1 MAEFF
6 GIGDNINDTGQYGFV
21 KRSQVDGSKIAEN
34 LMIEDDSINKMGTS
48 IPTPY
53 ARLYLFDSAFKQL
66 NSYFNNQD
74 NEQKKA
80 SYKGVIDNEGNIVP
94 TAYHLLVSECLDML
108 EFIFKYGD
116 DKENFD
122 VKEWDVEAECKVLM
136 QNGNADQKELGAAL
150 LDAYKTTVLSPFSKI
165 YLFKWKA
172 DNGEEI
178 ILGGTSPI
186 TLVYTSPNV
195 RRRLKEAGLEFLGGA
210 GNRLFDNSR
219 PTPLYER
226 SQDFREFMYTYWLT
240 DLSTVPTLTNTQI
253 YKYIN
258 NCSVQFDRRIVVD
271 RVNPALK
278 KVKPLAIDSIGSIK
292 TSDVY
297 LYCSHNEFEPSGCD
311 YIIKP
316 TVDFWKHENVN
327 GAVLDVETPLAL
339 TSNGIDGYNYI
350 DNERKWN
357 KATDHIPPM
366 LEKSLTDRI
375 LPGTTFKYPYIT
387 VDDFLEPKIFEV
399 SYNVR
404 KEKFYTGSA
413 QNLTYL
419 LPLKKEFFKFFNVD
433 DLDNM
438 VSVSVNKD
446 TLDVTVTIE
455 IPLEGDK
462 KITFSKCYHDGDKDD
477 KGCDKVRCFD
487 EKMFDL
493 AIFPSYRLP
502 QNNAYNIMLGTTKL
516 DDLKLKFY
524 RQADLVTNQY
534 IVDISDDIRTADEKI
549 GFKTRHLHLDGD
561 FDFIE
566 LTVPDDGGTCSALVV
581 PKFKMCPSTTQ
592 SFDFCVDFGTTN
604 THVAYVSRLLG
615 TVGAVKV
622 NEIRNFDIMR
632 SENPNQD
639 DSQIMVLHDD
649 RGAGYFVKFPTFLQ
663 REFVPYEIGKNEGIH
678 YPMRTTT
685 WEKIQQ
691 EGSLN
696 CFSSVNIG
704 FNYDN
709 ELIKEG
715 NLQGLYRTN
724 IKWAK
729 NDPLAPARLKEYF
742 KELLWM
748 MKSKSALNGGGGDF
762 KVVATYPLS
771 MSVPEVQAF
780 KNAWKDA
787 ALWQNIDTTNIKFA
801 LESVAPYYSFLVDLK
816 YGEPYMNLDIGGGT
830 TDILHVRPIPGGKD
844 ESAVFSALF
853 AANDIWGDGVNDANN
868 ELENGFI
875 KFYMQSDAY
884 KILPDIKKRDLDAV
898 LKKPGLSSSDF
909 ISYLFTHDKDTKDPL
924 NFSQAITSSSE
935 MMRII
940 IAHFASLMYYTAII
954 LDLAELKIPKKITF
968 TGMGSKYIKLI
979 TDDEPTLSLIV
990 SRIFAF
996 YGKMVGND
1004 NLMGA
1009 NIQIQFSSEPKLVTA
1024 QGGLIMDSRPLKDH
1038 LIPDDC
1044 LCHGYSEE
1052 EYGTTVMYGEM
1063 SSKKKAVLDAFNNFC
1078 SLFAENSMV
1087 QALAKLGYDI
1097 TTDFVDKMK
1106 NLAESSFNIV
1116 LNANSDTHK
1125 AKFAIGDPM
1134 FFWPLKETLYQMTKE
1149 CCQEALNNKEKEHQ

>member
-6 GIGDNINDTGQYGFV
+6 GIGDNINNTGQYGFV
-21 KRSQVDGSKIAEN
+21 KRDHVDGSKIAEK
-34 LMIEDDSINKMGTS
+34 LMVEGDSINKMGTS

-66 NSYFNNQD
+66 NSYFNSED
-74 NEQKKA
+74 DDLRHI
-80 SYKGVIDNEGNIVP
+80 SYEGVIDNEGNVVP
-94 TAYHLLVSECLDML
+94 TAYHFLVSECLDML

-116 DKENFD
+116 MENFD
-122 VKEWDVEAECKVLM
+122 VVEWDVESECNVLIK
-136 QNGNADQKELGAAL
+136 NGDDDQKELGAAL

-172 DNGEEI
+172 VNGKEI

-195 RRRLKEAGLEFLGGA
+195 RRLLKEAETEFYGGA
-210 GNRLFDNSR
+210 GNRLFDISHA
-219 PTPLYER
+219 TPLYKR
-226 SQDFREFMYTYWLT
+226 SKDFREFMYTYWLT
-240 DLSTVPTLTNTQI
+240 DLSKVPSLKKIQI

-258 NCSVQFDRRIVVD
+258 NCNVQFDRRIVIN
-271 RVNPALK
+271 RVNPILK
-278 KVKPLAIDSIGSIK
+278 KVKPLAINAIGSIM
-292 TSDVY
+292 TSGVY
-297 LYCSHNEFEPSGCD
+297 LYCSHNEFDSSGCD

-316 TVDFWKHENVN
+316 TANFWKNEDVN
-327 GAVLDVETPLAL
+327 GAILDVETPLAL
-339 TSNGIDGYNYI
+339 TPNGIDGYNYI
-350 DNERKWN
+350 DQERRWN
-357 KATDHIPPM
+357 KTTDRIPPM

-387 VDDFLEPKIFEV
+387 VDDFLESKIIEV

-404 KEKFYTGSA
+404 KDKFYTGSE
-413 QNLTYL
+413 QNITYL

-433 DLDNM
+433 DIDKM
-438 VSVSVNKD
+438 ISVNVDKD
-446 TLDVTVTIE
+446 KLDITVTIE
-455 IPLEGDK
+455 IPLEGGRN
-462 KITFSKCYHDGDKDD
+462 ITFSKKYSDGDNDGM
-477 KGCDKVRCFD
+477 GCDKVKCID
-487 EKMFDL
+487 GKMFDL

-502 QNNAYNIMLGTTKL
+502 QNNAYNIMLGTNKL
-516 DDLKLKFY
+516 DDLRLKFY
-524 RQADLVTNQY
+524 RQADLAKEQFIEDV
-534 IVDISDDIRTADEKI
+534 SDDIRTDDK
-549 GFKTRHLHLDGD
+549 GFKTRHLHVNSK

-566 LTVPDDGGTCSALVV
+566 VVIPDGAGTCSALIV
-581 PKFKMCPSTTQ
+581 PKFETCHNATSD
-592 SFDFCVDFGTTN
+592 FNFCVDFGTTN

-615 TVGAVKV
+615 NPGAVTV
-622 NEIRNFDIMR
+622 NQIKKFDI
-632 SENPNQD
+632 EETE
-639 DSQIMVLHDD
+639 SQIMVFHDD

-663 REFVPYEIGKNEGIH
+663 REFVPYKIDKDNGIH
-678 YPMRTTT
+678 YPMHTTT

-691 EGSLN
+691 VGSLN

-715 NLQGLYRTN
+715 NTQGQYRTN

-729 NDPLAPARLKEYF
+729 NDPLAPARLREYF

-748 MKSKSALNGGGGDF
+748 MKSKSALNGGGSDF

-771 MSVPEVQAF
+771 MSVPEVSAF

-787 ALWQNIDTTNIKFA
+787 ALWLNIDAANIKFE
-801 LESVAPYYSFLVDLK
+801 LESVAPYYSFLVNLQ
-816 YGEPYMNLDIGGGT
+816 YGQPYMNLDIGGGT
-830 TDILHVRPIPGGKD
+830 TDILHVRPVPGGKD

-884 KILPDIKKRDLDAV
+884 KMLPDAKKLDIDAV
-898 LKKPGLSSSDF
+898 LNKPGLLSSDF
-909 ISYLFTHDKDTKDPL
+909 ISYLFTHDKDQNAPL

-935 MMRII
+935 MMRVI
-940 IAHFASLMYYTAII
+940 IAHFASLMYYTAVI

-979 TDDEPTLSLIV
+979 TDDESTLSLIV
-990 SRIFAF
+990 SRIFTY
-996 YGKMVGND
+996 YGKIVGND
-1004 NLMGA
+1004 ELVGA
-1009 NIQIQFSSEPKLVTA
+1009 NIQIQFSAEPKLVTA
-1024 QGGLIMDSRPLKDH
+1024 QGGLIMESRPSRDH

-1044 LCHGYSEE
+1044 LCHGYTDE
-1052 EYGTTVMYGEM
+1052 EYGTTVTYGEM
-1063 SSKKKAVLDAFNNFC
+1063 SSMKKAVLDAFDNFC
-1078 SLFAENSMV
+1078 KLFAENNMV
-1087 QALAKLGYDI
+1087 QAFAKLGYNI
-1097 TTDFVDKMK
+1097 TNDFVDKMK
-1106 NLAESSFNIV
+1106 CMAESSFDIV
-1116 LNANSDTHK
+1116 LNANSDEQK
-1125 AKFAIGDPM
+1125 AQFAIGDPM

-1149 CCQEALNNKEKEHQ
+1149 CCQEDLNNKEKEHK

>member
-6 GIGDNINDTGQYGFV
+6 GIGDNINNTGQYGFV
-21 KRSQVDGSKIAEN
+21 KRESVDGSKIAEK
-34 LMIEDDSINKMGTS
+34 LMEVEGDSINKMGTS

-66 NSYFNNQD
+66 NSYFNGGEVD
-74 NEQKKA
+74 LVPV
-80 SYKGVIDNEGNIVP
+80 SYEGIINNEGKVVP
-94 TAYHLLVSECLDML
+94 AAYHFLVSECLDML

-116 DKENFD
+116 MKNFN
-122 VKEWDVEAECKVLM
+122 VAEWDVEAECSVLKE
-136 QNGNADQKELGAAL
+136 NGNADQQELGAAL
-150 LDAYKTTVLSPFSKI
+150 LDAYQATVLSPFSKI
-165 YLFKWKA
+165 YLFKWKT
-172 DNGEEI
+172 DNGKEI

-186 TLVYTSPNV
+186 TLVYTSPNI
-195 RRRLKEAGLEFLGGA
+195 RRRLKEVAVQFYGGA
-210 GNRLFDNSR
+210 GNRLFDISR
-219 PTPLYER
+219 PTPLYKR
-226 SQDFREFMYTYWLT
+226 SKDFREFMYTYWLT
-240 DLSTVPTLTNTQI
+240 DLSMVPALTNTQI

-258 NCSVQFDRRIVVD
+258 NCEVQFDRDIVIN
-271 RVNPALK
+271 RVNPELK
-278 KVKPLAIDSIGSIK
+278 KVKPLAIDAIGSIK
-292 TSDVY
+292 TSDVS
-297 LYCSHNEFEPSGCD
+297 LYCSHNEFDPLGCD

-316 TVDFWKHENVN
+316 TADFWKHEDVN
-327 GAVLDVETPLAL
+327 GAVLNVETPLAL
-339 TSNGIDGYNYI
+339 TPNGIDGYNYI
-350 DNERKWN
+350 DKDRKWN

-366 LEKSLTDRI
+366 SENLLTERI

-387 VDDFLEPKIFEV
+387 VDDFLEPKIIEV

-404 KEKFYTGSA
+404 KDKFYTGSA
-413 QNLTYL
+413 QNITYL

-433 DLDNM
+433 DIDNM
-438 VSVSVNKD
+438 VQIDVDKD

-455 IPLEGDK
+455 VPLEGGK
-462 KITFSKCYHDGDKDD
+462 QITFCKCYRDGDKDG
-477 KGCDKVRCFD
+477 KECDKVRCYD

-502 QNNAYNIMLGTTKL
+502 QNNAYNIMLGTNKL

-524 RQADLVTNQY
+524 RQVDLSMNQS
-534 IVDISDDIRTADEKI
+534 IGDVSDDIRTSDN
-549 GFKTRHLHLDGD
+549 GFKTRHLHMDGD

-566 LTVPDDGGTCSALVV
+566 LTVPDVAGACSALVI
-581 PKFKMCPSTTQ
+581 PKFTMHPNTT
-592 SFDFCVDFGTTN
+592 SNIEFSVDFGTTN
-604 THVAYVSRLLG
+604 THIAYVNRLLG
-615 TVGAVKV
+615 TAGAVKV
-622 NEIRNFDIMR
+622 NQIETFDV
-632 SENPNQD
+632 QKD
-639 DSQIMVLHDD
+639 DCQMMVLHDE

-663 REFVPYEIGKNEGIH
+663 REFVPYEIGKDAGIH

-691 EGSLN
+691 VGSLN

-715 NLQGLYRTN
+715 NSQGLYRTN

-748 MKSKSALNGGGGDF
+748 MKCKSALNGGGGDF

-787 ALWQNIDTTNIKFA
+787 ALWLNIDVDNIKFEI
-801 LESVAPYYSFLVDLK
+801 ESVAPYYSFLVDLQ
-816 YGEPYMNLDIGGGT
+816 YGQPYMNLDIGGGT

-884 KILPDIKKRDLDAV
+884 KILPNAKKLDLDAV
-898 LKKPGLSSSDF
+898 LNKAGLSSSDF
-909 ISYLFTHDKDTKDPL
+909 ISYLFTHDKDSKTPL

-935 MMRII
+935 MMRVV

-979 TDDEPTLSLIV
+979 TDDESTLSLIV
-990 SRIFAF
+990 SRIFTY
-996 YGKMVGND
+996 YGKIVGND
-1004 NLMGA
+1004 DLVGA
-1009 NIQIQFSSEPKLVTA
+1009 NIQIQFSAEPKLVTA
-1024 QGGLIMDSRPLKDH
+1024 QGGLIMESRPSKDR

-1044 LCHGYSEE
+1044 LCHGYTDE
-1052 EYGTTVMYGEM
+1052 EYGTTVTYGEM
-1063 SSKKKAVLDAFNNFC
+1063 SSKKKAVLDAFNKFC
-1078 SLFAENSMV
+1078 DLFTENSMV
-1087 QALAKLGYDI
+1087 QALAKLGYDM
-1097 TTDFVDKMK
+1097 TADFVNKMK
-1106 NLAESSFNIV
+1106 DIAESSFDIV
-1116 LNANSDTHK
+1116 LNANSDGHK
-1125 AKFAIGDPM
+1125 AQFAIGDPM

-1149 CCQEALNNKEKEHQ
+1149 CCQEALNNKEKEQQ